1 MLGCCCACLLAT
13 GAFGIL
19 GATVVYNYY
28 PEVLS
33 DWNYPFSKIPVIEL
47 KDLCECTDNNS
58 SQQIYLLDVM

>member
-13 GAFGIL
+13 GTITIL
-19 GATVVYNYY
+19 ATTAMYNFY

-47 KDLCECTDNNS
+47 KDLCECPDNNS
-58 SQQIYLLDVM
+58 YQQIYLLDAM